1 MKTLRVLAAFFYVAV
16 FALIMP
22 SPPASAVIAEQ
33 PCNQYSWTQEDD
45 VAHEMSLPYS
55 LPLGNTTYNTTYV
68 TTNGTLTFGTPD
80 PTFHTYPSTPSISLA
95 GWDWVTWGGGHLSYG
110 VTNTGFCV
118 EWKVRP
124 FPQSSGAF
132 TTIKLT
138 VDTSRLPTWSGIV
151 ETTGWLPADLRRGI
165 RFQSG
170 EEVVQISEAF
180 TINGGRPVEMQTCW
194 DGTIIPMSGTCPA
207 EPPPGQCWDGSTVLY
222 GQTCPPIPPDTQCW
236 DGTWVAW
243 SQTCPPQ
250 PQPITCWDG
259 SVIPGN
265 QTCPPEPP
273 ATQCWD
279 GSWASW
285 RETCP
290 PTPPDIICW
299 NDSVIPW
306 NQTCPQVPPP
316 VECWN
321 GSEVNWNEQCPPEP
335 TRLVVNSL
343 LDDGSQGTFRWA
355 ITQANSISNGT
366 YDEITFS
373 VDGNILLTSNLPNI
387 VGELVISG
395 QDRVSLSGNYRI
407 YVSTNSNLT
416 INDLEFNS
424 TYIENERGTLRIN
437 SSYFHNAGLA
447 LFNKN
452 GGTTVTYI
460 NNTVF
465 RNNGTA
471 IASDWGSTPSMFSAD
486 DSGYNNR
493 IYVTG
498 STFENNGTAI
508 GVERTVLVDNS
519 QFNNN
524 GTAVNARGINKHSV
538 TNSTFN
544 GNNVAI
550 QTFSWI
556 PASWLTFFDNSSV
569 ENNNRLI
576 RGNTFTNNSYAI
588 ILNDSYNNGQNT
600 QRGATVRNNSWDES
614 GVWIRWSQWDGTQ
627 NVQTIDTALNSNQDS
642 FYSLNNISIAPT
654 PTPSPE
660 PTQTVEP
667 TPEPT
672 PTPEPS
678 PTVEP
683 TPEPTVEPSPTPS
696 PQPTETPTAT
706 PTPEPLPS
714 EPPVVEPTPEPEPT
728 PLETLTPEPTPTPEP
743 IIEPEPETD
752 FTQEEVNN
760 FVEDAVSDGS
770 FTEAETEALI
780 ENLEA
785 DGEISAE
792 EVSNLSDSL
801 TEDGVLTQ
809 EDKELLADVLVAQ
822 ADGEA
827 ITSDLIEE
835 LGLDYE
841 DLPPEQP
848 VALDNGVILT
858 AEIADAIEIFE
869 NPSELLATVF
879 TDPGKALKAVANVGA
894 DMTVATRKEAQAV
907 TVAAVV
913 VTQVIAGT
921 SALTLA
927 RK

>member
-1 MKTLRVLAAFFYVAV
+1 MKKIFRSLLAFSFFGV
-16 FALIMP
+16 FLLIT
-22 SPPASAVIAEQ
+22 PAETSAAIAEQ

-80 PTFHTYPSTPSISLA
+80 ATFTTYPNTPSISLA
-95 GWDWVTWGGGHLSYG
+95 GWDWVTWSGGHLSYG

-124 FPQSSGAF
+124 FPQSSGEF

-165 RFQSG
+165 RFQAN
-170 EEVVQISEAF
+170 EEVITISEAF

-207 EPPPGQCWDGSTVLY
+207 EPPPGQCWDGSTVAY
-222 GQTCPPIPPDTQCW
+222 NQTCPSVPPDTQCW
-236 DGTWVAW
+236 DGTWAAW

-265 QTCPPEPP
+265 QTCPTEPQV
-273 ATQCWD
+273 TCWD
-279 GSWASW
+279 GSTVRYQADCS
-285 RETCP
+285 
-290 PTPPDIICW
+290 PTPPPITCW
-299 NDSVIPW
+299 DGSVIAW

-316 VECWN
+316 IECWD
-321 GSEVNWNEQCPPEP
+321 GSSVNWNEQCPPAP
-335 TRLVVNSL
+335 TSIVVNSL
-343 LDDGSQGTFRWA
+343 LDNGSAGTFRWA
-355 ITQANSISNGT
+355 INQANSQSGGI
-366 YDEITFS
+366 YDSITFNVEGVIS
-373 VDGNILLTSNLPNI
+373 LTSNLPNI
-387 VGELVISG
+387 VGELVING
-395 QDRVSLSGNYRI
+395 EDKVSLSGNYRI
-407 YVSTNSNLT
+407 YISTNSNVT

-437 SSYFHNAGLA
+437 SSYFHHAGLA
-447 LFNKN
+447 FFSKN

-460 NNTVF
+460 TNTIF
-465 RNNGTA
+465 RNNSTA
-471 IASDWGSTPSMFSAD
+471 IASDWGSTPSMFSTD

-508 GVERTVLVDNS
+508 GVERSVLVDS
-519 QFNNN
+519 STFNNN
-524 GTAVNARGINKHSV
+524 GTAINARGINKHSV
-538 TNSTFN
+538 LNSTFN
-544 GNNVAI
+544 SNGVAV

-556 PASWLTFFDNSSV
+556 PTSWTTFFDNSSI

-576 RGNTFTNNSYAI
+576 KGNTFTNNNYAI
-588 ILNDSYNNGQNT
+588 ILDDSYNNGQRT
-600 QRGATVRNNSWDES
+600 QKGATVRDNSWDES
-614 GVWIRWSQWDGTQ
+614 GSWIVWSQWDGTQ
-627 NVQTIDTALNSNQDS
+627 NIQTTDTTLNANQES
-642 FYSLNNISIAPT
+642 FYSLNNISIAPA
-654 PTPSPE
+654 P
-660 PTQTVEP
+660 EP

-672 PTPEPS
+672 PEVTPEPTPSPSQAPTES
-678 PTVEP
+678 PTPVPSDDPTPEPLPVSPEPTETLPTTVPEDLEPSPEP
-683 TPEPTVEPSPTPS
+683 TPEPTIE
-696 PQPTETPTAT
+696 
-706 PTPEPLPS
+706 
-714 EPPVVEPTPEPEPT
+714 
-728 PLETLTPEPTPTPEP
+728 PEP

-752 FTQEEVNN
+752 FTQQEVDN
-760 FVEDAVSDGS
+760 FVEDSLSDGS

-869 NPSELLATVF
+869 DPSELLATVF
-879 TDPGKALKAVANVGA
+879 SDPGKALKAIANIGA
-894 DMTVATRKEAQAV
+894 DMTVETRKEAQAV

-913 VTQVIAGT
+913 VTQIISST
-921 SALTLA
+921 SALALA
-927 RK
+927 RN